1 LVKTWSQKAFQAV
14 AVRISE
20 NAVLRIGHAYSS
32 VETFLFCEEDEQLG
46 VVFHEDVLDHRQD
59 VHRRQG
65 EVLEPELT
73 PIH

>member
-32 VETFLFCEEDEQLG
+32 VETFLFVRKTSNSGSCSMRTFSTIARTFTGGKGKYSNQN
-46 VVFHEDVLDHRQD
+46 
-59 VHRRQG
+59 
-65 EVLEPELT
+65 
-73 PIH
+73 